1 MPIKIPL
8 YQFETSTAIERHGR
22 AQRTQGTT
30 DPGGVWHPV
39 HRKECLTILLGTYAE
54 NDKSIATDDERIVF
68 STACLCLHWQ
78 PPILS
83 FSGYGTIAL
92 ERRGALFHC
101 TLLEI
106 LSRMYCEN

>member
-1 MPIKIPL
+1 MSCCAAYRPM
-8 YQFETSTAIERHGR
+8 TSRWR
-22 AQRTQGTT
+22 AQRTHGTT

-54 NDKSIATDDERIVF
+54 NGQIIATDDERIVF

-92 ERRGALFHC
+92 ERRGC
-101 TLLEI
+101 TL
-106 LSRMYCEN
+106 SMRSFNV